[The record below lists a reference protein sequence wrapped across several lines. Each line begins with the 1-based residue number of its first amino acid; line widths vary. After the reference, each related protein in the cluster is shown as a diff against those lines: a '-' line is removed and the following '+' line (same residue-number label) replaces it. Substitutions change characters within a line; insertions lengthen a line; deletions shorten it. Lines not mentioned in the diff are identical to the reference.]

1 MSSEKHFYQNQK
13 ITTVKTGKRNCS
25 IFRGIQIALAER
37 QSDSAEY
44 CNLLT
49 VDIKGSV
56 TAVKGISSPELHSYS
71 PYGNA
76 ATIPSSRSLLGFNG
90 ERAERTGLYLLGS
103 YRAYSAILMRF
114 LSPDILSPFD
124 KGWINPYA
132 YCAGDPI
139 NYTDPTG
146 HMMRKNRTP
155 AQNVS
160 HYERKLGKL
169 NDRAQGKTNY
179 IQNLEAL
186 QHKAPEYIKNRH
198 TVYKATGHKAFRTYL
213 DDMADDIHK
222 ANSELSLI
230 VEKAERTTEKLKS
243 ALELLAAEK
252 ASLAPTA
259 PRGSIISNY
268 DPSAPRASIISN
280 YDPSAP
286 RASIISNYDPSA
298 PRASIISNHAPSA
311 SSLSSLMEG
320 VRRHQSAN
328 PNN

>member
-1 MSSEKHFYQNQK
+1 MNSEKHFYQNQK
-13 ITTVKTGKRNCS
+13 ITTVKTAKRNYS
-25 IFRGIQIALAER
+25 IFRGIQIALTER
-37 QSDSAEY
+37 QSGSAEY
-44 CNLLT
+44 CNFLT

-71 PYGNA
+71 PYGDA

-124 KGWINPYA
+124 RGWINPYA

-146 HMMRKNRTP
+146 HMMRKNRTS

-160 HYERKLGKL
+160 HYETKLGKL
-169 NDRAQGKTNY
+169 NDKVQGKTKY
-179 IQNLEAL
+179 IQKLEAL
-186 QHKAPEYIKNRH
+186 QHKVPEYIKNRSAA
-198 TVYKATGHKAFRTYL
+198 YKVTKNKAFRTYL
-213 DDMADDIHK
+213 DDMRDDIHK
-222 ANSELSLI
+222 AKSELAEI
-230 VEKAERTTEKLKS
+230 DRKAKIAAEKLKS
-243 ALELLAAEK
+243 ALELLAVET
-252 ASLAPTA
+252 ASQAPTA

-286 RASIISNYDPSA
+286 RASIISIYDPSA
-298 PRASIISNHAPSA
+298 P
-311 SSLSSLMEG
+311 SLSSLMED
-320 VRRHQSAN
+320 VRKAQNTN